1 MKKTLF
7 GLLLLCLPF
16 LWACGDREQFV
27 FEPLSHAELLRTC
40 RDALKN
46 ALKNAEGKKKKHR
59 PEK

>member
-1 MKKTLF
+1 MFLRTSTNYAPWHIIAAEDKKAARL
-7 GLLLLCLPF
+7 
-16 LWACGDREQFV
+16 AV
-27 FEPLSHAELLRTC
+27 LRTC